1 MLDYPFCQSVSDDKR
16 QFSLNQR
23 DLFLPGKDRSCQCH
37 SRNKLTGKRK
47 CSRTPCSFLV
57 PEKVTFGFGRSLRV
71 MKLTAIL
78 TFSVLLIFRI
88 DPGARLFI
96 NAHSMWPDLSHSW
109 KPSIPRSSGPFEIPK
124 VWNQAIISDWK
135 GQRIIVTFFS
145 ICLPHRN
152 HYTFQLFSV
161 PTHATVHNLGVV
173 KPFFLFLFNICR

>member
-135 GQRIIVTFFS
+135 GQRIICDVFFYLLTS
-145 ICLPHRN
+145 SESLYFPAV
-152 HYTFQLFSV
+152 FSANSRDS
-161 PTHATVHNLGVV
+161 P
-173 KPFFLFLFNICR
+173 